1 MFGRKLT
8 VSKQNFKVTD
18 LFLENRENN
27 MKNRALIFYNKF
39 LKIITAIWAWGKIDS
54 NVIQLLS
61 SGQYAKYLFVLL
73 SMQLV
78 GSELEPEH
86 PVHTRKRTLAKRNAE
101 KFLDKKAY
109 MYDVEKNSILG
120 SSTDANAANSA
131 DQWKR
136 DTEHA

>member
-1 MFGRKLT
+1 MGVGKNWFKRYTAPIKRT
-8 VSKQNFKVTD
+8 VCKV
-18 LFLENRENN
+18 
-27 MKNRALIFYNKF
+27 
-39 LKIITAIWAWGKIDS
+39 
-54 NVIQLLS
+54 
-61 SGQYAKYLFVLL
+61 FVLL

-109 MYDVEKNSILG
+109 DVEKNSILG

-131 DQWKR
+131 DHRKR